1 MIGYHQ
7 FIIKNNNNNNN
18 NNNDNN
24 KNNKTTSFKGIDKL
38 IIRYEIRIL
47 KQENKNRNLLNIEF
61 YREPIYGDNDK
72 YIKTKI
78 KMYEDKVNNIFQS

>member
-7 FIIKNNNNNNN
+7 FIIKNNNNNN

-47 KQENKNRNLLNIEF
+47 K
-61 YREPIYGDNDK
+61 
-72 YIKTKI
+72 
-78 KMYEDKVNNIFQS
+78 